1 MAAAAELAL
10 RNGARAGLEALLKEA
25 LRLTG
30 AAGMALHE
38 GRVRI
43 AEAGLRPPPPS
54 RSRTVQV
61 FPIGDGRATLVVL
74 PEQAGA
80 QERALLERIAQLAG
94 TLLVARRREASVQ
107 ARQAQLYQERRRLE
121 RELAYRECNR
131 SRASHD
137 LRTPLLVI
145 KGYLDMMHKGL
156 TGALTPTMERY
167 VERMMSAT
175 QDMNTLIVQQ
185 LSRGGA
191 PEDLRCLLEQAFE
204 PLARAPHVT
213 LQLECSLQSVPVRGP
228 APVLAQL
235 ARLLARDVSAMN
247 AHAVSLSI
255 EPHEKLGMWRVRVS
269 TDKHRALPVRKVAQ
283 LEQLV
288 LRLGGTLSIQ
298 DEAPFELRL
307 HLPAV
312 GLNAA
317 QR

>member
-1 MAAAAELAL
+1 MAAVAEHAL
-10 RNGARAGLEALLKEA
+10 SNGARAGLEALMKEA

-30 AAGMALHE
+30 AAGIALHE

-43 AEAGLRPPPPS
+43 AEAGLRPPSPS

-61 FPIGDGRATLVVL
+61 LPVGDGRATLVVL
-74 PEQAGA
+74 PEQASA
-80 QERALLERIAQLAG
+80 QERALLERIAHVAG
-94 TLLVARRREASVQ
+94 TLLVARRREASAQ
-107 ARQAQLYQERRRLE
+107 ARQAQLYQERRRME
-121 RELAYRECNR
+121 RELAYRECAR

-145 KGYLDMMHKGL
+145 KGYLDMMRKGM

-167 VERMMSAT
+167 VDRMMSAT

-185 LSRGGA
+185 LARGGA
-191 PEDLRCLLEQAFE
+191 PEDLRCLLENAFE

-213 LQLECSLQSVPVRGP
+213 LHLECSSQSVPVRGS
-228 APVLAQL
+228 AAVLAQL

-247 AHAVSLSI
+247 AHTVNLSI
-255 EPHEKLGMWRVRVS
+255 ESHEKLGMWRVRIS
-269 TDKHRALPVRKVAQ
+269 TDKHRALPARKVAQ

-288 LRLGGTLSIQ
+288 MRLGGTLSLQ

-312 GLNAA
+312 SLNAA
-317 QR
+317 QH